1 MLKDKKKE
9 DPLALMRRTLF
20 LLVATLM
27 AAMVVVSAVTALAD
41 YHELDSAS
49 GRQYEL
55 KQKLAGM
62 GPLDENCR
70 YHYDEYGLYYGCVSS
85 SF

>member
-1 MLKDKKKE
+1 MRRIVL
-9 DPLALMRRTLF
+9 LSVAALM
-20 LLVATLM
+20 AT
-27 AAMVVVSAVTALAD
+27 MVVALAVTALAD

-55 KQKLAGM
+55 KQKLSGM

-70 YHYDEYGLYYGCVSS
+70 YYYDEYGYYYGCVPYSS
-85 SF
+85 